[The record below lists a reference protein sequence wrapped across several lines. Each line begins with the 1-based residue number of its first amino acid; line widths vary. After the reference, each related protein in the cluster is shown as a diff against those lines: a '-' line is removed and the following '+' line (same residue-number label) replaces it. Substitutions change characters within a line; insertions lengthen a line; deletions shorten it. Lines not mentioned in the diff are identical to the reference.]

1 MQAVRVSWPRRD
13 ASCLSVLHFA
23 HPVCACD
30 APCIALDGVT
40 VTTMILRGSSTTA
53 NEIVVTLMDLQFDM
67 FTLEATKYVTAQVA
81 CPSALWTYA

>member
-1 MQAVRVSWPRRD
+1 MSVFRASRVR
-13 ASCLSVLHFA
+13 
-23 HPVCACD
+23 ACD
-30 APCIALDGVT
+30 APCIVLDGVT
-40 VTTMILRGSSTTA
+40 VTTMILRGSNTTA